1 MNIIEKL
8 GTPEEIKQYN
18 MYQFPGEMIEEPNGE
33 YVTYDDYVKLKKQR
47 DELLEALIEQSID
60 MEDRWDM
67 NSPNTNPGIK
77 DCYAHNIHVIEKT
90 RYLLKWKKIK
100 ELSND

>member
-8 GTPEEIKQYN
+8 GTSEEIKQYN

-47 DELLEALIEQSID
+47 DELLRALINLIRITPPISFPKTYA
-60 MEDRWDM
+60 RV
-67 NSPNTNPGIK
+67 IK
-77 DCYAHNIHVIEKT
+77 ARSVIESISNKP
-90 RYLLKWKKIK
+90 WEKIK
-100 ELSND
+100 ELLND